1 MIFEAVITSAVRGL
15 KGGRTGFQPVMRTKG
30 LRDDVLRRLET
41 LSVYRH
47 TSPQGSGQNPVI
59 FNFHRLT
66 TGIGNLAVISR
77 TVDAG
82 NDYSNRSNKCC
93 HLIAFTED
101 EMRRFA
107 STTPAALIANN
118 IPSFSN
124 TWRGDPEERDHP
136 PTLDATQA
144 ASLKCNLWDK
154 HFGDAAWAAF
164 VAERAQKK
172 QPTIL
177 IAEDCSPESCQL
189 IFDLIRESTALLP
202 ADSRWATTFETTII
216 GNSDAIIQGTYKG
229 SPESELSRHGVLSLT
244 IGKPPSDID
253 LNALPLSEKARTGT
267 GEGKFISNPQLL
279 DEQPQAALTR
289 PTSTQKKPPPLLKQ
303 PSKPKTEQVSNRKR
317 NFYVALTIAI
327 LLVFVVTSTGLLFV
341 GSKLLPVLFP
351 NSEKRVCEYADFNH
365 LKGGDEIPP
374 TPTTYDWRRL
384 HFVDTRQDAENWA
397 PAITQLLETD
407 GLKSYQVKN
416 WLKSEPTKKKEIHDL
431 VNRISNGS
439 ASFDDYREAAF
450 FESVDNQLNKNIL
463 TSLAKRAFSTRDKK
477 ERIKKIKELTE
488 WRNAL
493 NLFAEWRN
501 SKEEPDPTL
510 IDTVFE
516 ESKARQYL
524 PTTDKEKWRKWQGV
538 FRNKLKYNEDLASE
552 KLLEELR
559 KKFTKAMETL
569 YANESKTIDADEA
582 KAVLRDLYGESDQ
595 FEDKMAA
602 RLYDH
607 VRQRAEKDHPP
618 LSLSEALDY
627 IYKQDAAKK
636 RREEMAM
643 QQQEQEEA
651 EAAKESEKQDALNKS
666 WAKLKKTWN
675 NRTQVNVPEKKGIV
689 LAGDIDGIAS
699 LFENDYVELHVFQP
713 LNKPNYFH
721 LRRSDDAYLWQI
733 SAGLQNTQQN
743 IGMITIDED
752 TLIFTPDK
760 DAEPDVLF
768 FFKHVP
774 MMFSLSKDK
783 SKRTECHSL
792 HELSSSNDGILR
804 ATLADS
810 NQYKG
815 LAKLFSE
822 GVLEYEFQWDDTNN
836 DLGNLI
842 RQKSTGFDYKIR
854 LTSSNPD
861 FVLLPLET
869 DAISQ
874 IVKLSNNSL
883 IDEEDKLITSE
894 FSIACKFDEF
904 KNIVLLERSDVLNQ
918 KFGDLDPKDA
928 ELNDGDTRKFLVIAS
943 SLSKPFAAEVRN
955 KVDVLLFQI
964 CDQHANTTANLLTGR
979 EEKEAKSLFFLNG
992 LSETKHARNYLE
1004 TSLTNLKNLT
1014 NRSWESI
1021 IACLLVKTSTAY
1033 KAKKKEVESRQPDKP
1048 LDNEWFFSKAGDIKF
1063 VKAIAY
1069 GHLTKIDIEKCGA
1082 DLKAELVKQQANKQA
1097 KWDATTINEL
1107 KHKISTWFAAYL
1119 YVSLRPSFII
1129 ARIEDKKKE
1138 TFFNSM
1144 TIDTVIE
1151 FKSPDTYSEK
1161 NPITVQK
1168 IICRLQ
1174 APDHAEEKASNTN

>member
-1 MIFEAVITSAVRGL
+1 MIFEAVVTSAVRGL
-15 KGGRTGFQPVMRTKG
+15 KRGRTGFQPVMQTKG

-41 LSVYRH
+41 LSAYRH
-47 TSPQGSGQNPVI
+47 ISRQGSGQNPVI
-59 FNFHRLT
+59 FNFNRLT

-82 NDYSNRSNKCC
+82 NDYSNRSNKCS
-93 HLIAFTED
+93 HLVAFTED

-118 IPSFSN
+118 IASFSN
-124 TWRGDPEERDHP
+124 TWPGDPEERDQP
-136 PTLDATQA
+136 LILDTTQE
-144 ASLKCNLWDK
+144 ASSKCKLWEK

-164 VAERAQKK
+164 LAERAQKK

-177 IAEDCSPESCQL
+177 IAQDCSPESCQL
-189 IFDLIRESTALLP
+189 IFDLLRESTALLS
-202 ADSRWATTFETTII
+202 ADGRWATTFETTII

-229 SPESELSRHGVLSLT
+229 SPESEISRHGVLSLT
-244 IGKPPSDID
+244 IGEPPSDID
-253 LNALPLSEKARTGT
+253 LNALPLSEKARTG
-267 GEGKFISNPQLL
+267 EAEFISNPQLL
-279 DEQPQAALTR
+279 DTQTQAAPTR
-289 PTSTQKKPPPLLKQ
+289 PTKTQKKPPPLLKQ
-303 PSKPKTEQVSNRKR
+303 PSKPQTEQVSYGKR

-327 LLVFVVTSTGLLFV
+327 LLVFVVASTGLLFV

-374 TPTTYDWRRL
+374 TPTPYDWRRL
-384 HFVDTRQDAENWA
+384 RFVDTRQDAENWA

-407 GLKSYQVKN
+407 GLKSDQLKN
-416 WLKSEPTKKKEIHDL
+416 WLKYEPTKKKEVYDL

-439 ASFDDYREAAF
+439 ASFDDYRKAAF
-450 FESVDNQLNKNIL
+450 FKSVDDQLNKNIL
-463 TSLAKRAFSTRDKK
+463 TSLAKQAFSTRDKK

-493 NLFAEWRN
+493 DLFSKWRN
-501 SKEEPDPTL
+501 SEKPDPTL
-510 IDTVFE
+510 IDAVLK
-516 ESKARQYL
+516 SKAYQYL
-524 PTTDKEKWRKWQGV
+524 PTTDEEKWRKWQGV
-538 FRNKLKYNEDLASE
+538 FRAKLKYNENLDSE
-552 KLLEELR
+552 KLLEELGR
-559 KKFTKAMETL
+559 NFTEALKTL
-569 YANESKTIDADEA
+569 YKNQSIEVDQM
-582 KAVLRDLYGESDQ
+582 KAVLMNLYDESDQ
-595 FEDKMAA
+595 FEDKMIA

-607 VRQRAEKDHPP
+607 VKKTADQDNPP
-618 LSLSEALDY
+618 LSLSEARDY
-627 IYKQDAAKK
+627 ILEQDAAKK
-636 RREEMAM
+636 QMEEIAM
-643 QQQEQEEA
+643 QQQEQEA
-651 EAAKESEKQDALNKS
+651 EKAAQAKKKQDALNNS
-666 WAKLKKTWN
+666 WAELKKTWN
-675 NRTQVNVPEKKGIV
+675 DRTQISEPQKNGIV
-689 LAGDIDGIAS
+689 LAGNVDGIAS
-699 LFENDYVELHVFQP
+699 LFKNEHVELHVFQP

-721 LRRSDDAYLWQI
+721 LRRSDNEYLWQI
-733 SAGLQNTQQN
+733 SAGPQNTQSN
-743 IGMITIDED
+743 IGMITIDKD
-752 TLIFTPDK
+752 DLIFKPNK

-783 SKRTECHSL
+783 SKRTDCHSL

-822 GVLEYEFQWDDTNN
+822 GVLEHEFQWDDTNN
-836 DLGNLI
+836 ELGNLI
-842 RQKSTGFDYKIR
+842 REKSTGFDYKIR
-854 LTSSNPD
+854 LKSSNPD
-861 FVLLPLET
+861 FVFLPHET
-869 DAISQ
+869 GAISQ
-874 IVKLSNNSL
+874 LVKLSNDSL
-883 IDEEDKLITSE
+883 LDEENKKITSE

-904 KNIVLLERSDVLNQ
+904 KNIVLLERFDVFNQ
-918 KFGDLDPKDA
+918 KFGDLDPKDT
-928 ELNDGDTRKFLVIAS
+928 ELNDGDGRKFSAIAR

-955 KVDVLLFQI
+955 KVEDLLIQI
-964 CDQHANTTANLLTGR
+964 CANHTNTTANLLTGKN
-979 EEKEAKSLFFLNG
+979 EKEASNFFWNG
-992 LSETKHARNYLE
+992 LREKKLARNYLE

-1021 IACLLVKTSTAY
+1021 IACLLVKTSSDY
-1033 KAKKKEVESRQPDKP
+1033 KAKKKEVESRQPDKSP
-1048 LDNEWFFSKAGDIKF
+1048 DNGWFYGKAGDTKF
-1063 VKAIAY
+1063 VKAIAC
-1069 GHLTKIDIEKCGA
+1069 GHLNKIDIEKCGA
-1082 DLKAELVKQQANKQA
+1082 DLKDELVTQKA
-1097 KWDATTINEL
+1097 KKPKDQDATKINEL
-1107 KHKISTWFAAYL
+1107 KHKITKWFAAYL

-1168 IICRLQ
+1168 TICQLR
-1174 APDHAEEKASNTN
+1174 APDPAEEKASDTN